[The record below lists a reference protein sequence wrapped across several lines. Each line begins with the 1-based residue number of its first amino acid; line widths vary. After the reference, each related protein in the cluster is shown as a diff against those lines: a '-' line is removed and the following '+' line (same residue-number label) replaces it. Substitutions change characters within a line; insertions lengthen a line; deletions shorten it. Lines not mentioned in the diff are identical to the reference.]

1 MMQLMINFTSLA
13 RRQTFSRTIC
23 SAFINSLKCN
33 RHKKLVIDCVNVVI
47 MATLNSN
54 IGPLIFGDLHPVN
67 FCRETHLIKSNC
79 WVFAYFIFTILDR
92 LP

>member
-1 MMQLMINFTSLA
+1 MMQLMINFMSFA

-33 RHKKLVIDCVNVVI
+33 RHKKLVIDCDNVII

-54 IGPLIFGDLHPVN
+54 IGPSFWDLHPVIYVPK
-67 FCRETHLIKSNC
+67 LI
-79 WVFAYFIFTILDR
+79 
-92 LP
+92 